1 MALLAVPL
9 GLNVG
14 GLRDRLLTPVGT
26 RHVVPLPKIESIAV
40 LPLENLTGDPEQE
53 FFADGMTAAL
63 ITNLG
68 QIRALRVISRTS
80 VMRFKGARPPGGLQE
95 VAQNLDVDAIV
106 EGSVL
111 RSGRRVRITAQL
123 IDAKTN
129 RLLWS
134 RLYERDL
141 RDVLALH
148 SEVTS
153 AIAREIQ
160 ITVTPEEVMPLR
172 NARPVNPEAYE
183 LYLRGQYHYYKWRKE
198 EFDKAIEYFQ
208 KSIEEDPNYAPA
220 YVGLATSYGWLW
232 ILGLLPPKETLPRF
246 NAAVKKALELD
257 DTLPE
262 ARYALAASAFY
273 YQWNWDEAEAE
284 FKRALAL
291 NPSLVEARYEYAW
304 LLASIGRFA
313 EAIVEAER
321 AVHVDPLSVNAN
333 LALGSMYSS
342 ARQYDQAIAQLRK
355 TIELDPNDP
364 RAYGFL
370 ANIYEQM
377 EMYEEAVRARQKAMN
392 LSGARPDE
400 VAALGRAPTRSGP
413 KRYWM
418 WHLEQLKDTAKRR
431 PVSPTMFARIYT
443 RLGDKDQALAWLE
456 KAYKEH
462 HWRMVGLKGHR
473 WDPLRD
479 DPRYQELLRRM
490 NLPP

>member
-1 MALLAVPL
+1 MVSVALVALLAVPL
-9 GLNVG
+9 GLNLG

-26 RHVVPLPKIESIAV
+26 RQVVPLPKIESIAV

-53 FFADGMTAAL
+53 FFADGMTEAL

-111 RSGRRVRITAQL
+111 RSGRRVRITVQL
-123 IDAKTN
+123 IDAKTD

-172 NARPVNPEAYE
+172 SARPVDPGAYE

-208 KSIEEDPNYAPA
+208 QSVKADPNYTPA
-220 YVGLATSYGWLW
+220 YVGLASSYGWLW
-232 ILGLLPPKETLPRF
+232 ILGLLPPEETLPGF
-246 NAAVKKALELD
+246 SASVKKALELD

-284 FKRALAL
+284 VKRALAL

-304 LLASIGRFA
+304 LLACIGRFA

-333 LALGSMYSS
+333 LALGSMRSL

-355 TIELDPNDP
+355 TIELGPNDP
-364 RAYGFL
+364 RTYSWL
-370 ANIYEQM
+370 AGIYEQQG
-377 EMYEEAVRARQKAMN
+377 MYEEALTEHQKAMP
-392 LSGARPDE
+392 LWGARPGE
-400 VAALGRAPTRSGP
+400 LAELKRAYKLSGP
-413 KRYWM
+413 KGHWM
-418 WHLEQLKDTAKRR
+418 WRLEREN
-431 PVSPTMFARIYT
+431 SPHILACIYT
-443 RLGDKDQALAWLE
+443 RLGGKDQALVWLE
-456 KAYKEH
+456 KSYRER
-462 HWRMVGLKGHR
+462 HWGMVRLKSDPC
-473 WDPLRD
+473 WEPLRS
-479 DPRYQELLRRM
+479 DPRFQDLLRRM
-490 NLPP
+490 NLPQ